1 MPSRPHPPLFDD
13 RADAGR
19 QLARALEGVASP
31 PLVVAGLARGGVEVA
46 AEVAAALN
54 APLEA
59 LAVRKIGHPLNP
71 ELALGAVT
79 ASGETDLE
87 ESVRL
92 GPRGRGAVLRA
103 AERAAGEALELE
115 DRLNAGRTPRSV
127 SGVSCVLVDD
137 GLATGSSMRAAV
149 RAARAAGAARVIV
162 AVPVAAPEGMLSL
175 AIDADDVRCPYVIDD
190 FTAVGVW
197 YRDFGQVSEERVRE
211 LLAQADRRVGS

>member
-1 MPSRPHPPLFDD
+1 MPDRPHPPLFDD

-19 QLARALEGVASP
+19 QLARDLEGVASA

-46 AEVAAALN
+46 AEVATALD

-79 ASGETDLE
+79 ASGQTDLE
-87 ESVRL
+87 ESLRL
-92 GPRGRGAVLRA
+92 GPRGRSAVLRA
-103 AERAAGEALELE
+103 AERAADQALELE
-115 DRLNAGRTPRSV
+115 DRLNAGRRPRSV

-175 AIDADDVRCPYVIDD
+175 AIDADDVRCPHVIDD

-211 LLAQADRRVGS
+211 LLAQADRRIGS

>member
-1 MPSRPHPPLFDD
+1 MPSHPHPPLFDD

-19 QLARALEGVASP
+19 QLARALEGAVSGP
-31 PLVVAGLARGGVEVA
+31 MVVAGLARGGVEVA
-46 AEVAAALN
+46 AEVAAAFD

-79 ASGETDLE
+79 ASGQSDLE
-87 ESVRL
+87 EATRL
-92 GPRGRGAVLRA
+92 GARGRSAVLRA
-103 AERAAGEALELE
+103 AERAADEALELE
-115 DRLNAGRTPRSV
+115 DRLNAGRRPRSV
-127 SGVSCVLVDD
+127 QGLACVLVDD

-175 AIDADDVRCPYVIDD
+175 AIDADDIRCPHVIEA
-190 FTAVGVW
+190 FTAVGIW
-197 YRDFGQVSEERVRE
+197 YRDFAQVSEERVRS
-211 LLAQADRRVGS
+211 LLAEADRRVGS